1 MNAVSDI
8 FCGVSVMK
16 KTFVFTFCL
25 TGFMLIAGN
34 VTGSVT
40 TSDEKPLNTDK
51 QEEEELNNISYQI
64 LADQI
69 EGDER
74 DVFEKDNK

>member
-1 MNAVSDI
+1 
-8 FCGVSVMK
+8 MK
-16 KTFVFTFCL
+16 KTFVFMFCL
-25 TGFMLIAGN
+25 TGFILIADN

-40 TSDEKPLNTDK
+40 TSDEKSLNTDLDTNK

-69 EGDER
+69 ESDER
-74 DVFEKDNK
+74 DLFEKDNK